1 MKNILKIHDSWKG
14 STSKNIFF
22 NPDIKKPCLQ
32 ITFKN
37 ARFLKRLSFKINF
50 YKKIFETSF
59 QKSTIPLKEILE
71 KYFLN
76 FIILMK
82 QFLETYLKKGCP

>member
-1 MKNILKIHDSWKG
+1 MILGKSVK
-14 STSKNIFF
+14 KYFF
-22 NPDIKKPCLQ
+22 IPDIKNPCLQ

-37 ARFLKRLSFKINF
+37 SRFLKRTSFKINF

-76 FIILMK
+76 SIILMK